1 MLKLTVPPTLK
12 QEFATVE
19 ALWHSGAETRR
30 VDSFLLSWV
39 KYEKQLRR
47 LFCFLVYQHP
57 NITSKTIN
65 SVIGILAQS
74 NNLYPDTFI
83 RGIAALGVTPVPT
96 LIGQRHQQLE
106 SEIARIKKYR
116 NKLMHGQASGFSI
129 QSAQLERDVKH
140 IIEWIEAL
148 AIGADA
154 TFGYDG
160 LRRNTFREAKANV
173 NIAVAAFPFNT
184 NAAFGKWLR
193 AI

>member
-1 MLKLTVPPTLK
+1 MINLVVPQALK

-30 VDSFLLSWV
+30 VDSLLLSWV

-57 NITSKTIN
+57 NTTSATIN
-65 SVIGILAQS
+65 AVIGVLAQNS
-74 NNLYPDTFI
+74 RLYPETFI

-96 LIGQRHQQLE
+96 LIGKNHQQL
-106 SEIARIKKYR
+106 SNGMARIKQYR
-116 NKLMHGQASGFSI
+116 NKLMHGQATGQSI
-129 QSAQLERDVKH
+129 QSAQLERDVIH
-140 IIEWIEAL
+140 ILSWIEAL
-148 AIGADA
+148 AAGADA
-154 TFGYDG
+154 KFGYDG
-160 LRRNTFREAKANV
+160 LRRNTFRESKSK

-184 NAAFGKWLR
+184 NATFEKWLK